1 VLFKVSYWTLHTHVG
16 LSQKYG
22 KWEKKHIM
30 ECDVNSIFYT
40 LLRSFPRA
48 DASIFLH
55 GEHILKAA
63 LAAATALSTSA
74 CNNQLKAEEQVRTC
88 KCITDMAKCK

>member
-1 VLFKVSYWTLHTHVG
+1 MLYKVSYWTLHKHVE
-16 LSQKYG
+16 LPQKYG
-22 KWEKKHIM
+22 KQEKKHKM

-48 DASIFLH
+48 DASSVLQ
-55 GEHILKAA
+55 GEPILNAA

-88 KCITDMAKCK
+88 THITNMA